1 MAVTA
6 AQQKMLAATARRAN
20 RRLERATPGQRAYLE
35 KQIKGYHTRT
45 RESGARVFQQ
55 GKAGSETEFRARMRE
70 LRRFLGED
78 EKKAVTSTRR
88 GWESIKKQQVASAGE
103 TLRGQGYTL
112 TDDELAVILEE
123 IGGGTNKF
131 AALYT
136 ALANV
141 EIAKAET
148 GNIEMDRDRIIE
160 AMNERRSAQERTQM
174 LLQMREQAKK

>member
-20 RRLERATPGQRAYLE
+20 RRLERATEGQRAYLE

-55 GKAGSETEFRARMRE
+55 GKAASETEFRARMRE

-78 EKKAVTSTRR
+78 EKRAVTSTRA

-103 TLRGQGYTL
+103 TLRGQGYTI
-112 TDDELAVILEE
+112 TDNELAVILEE
-123 IGGGTNKF
+123 IDGKNKF
-131 AALYT
+131 AEMYS

-141 EIAKAET
+141 EIAKAEQ
-148 GNIEMDRDRIIE
+148 GNIEMNRDALIG
-160 AMNERRSAQERTQM
+160 AMNERRSAQERVQM
-174 LLQMREQAKK
+174 LLQIRQQAKK